1 MDLNFFN
8 LGGVATGIGS
18 LPFTDPEKAVAFV
31 FKHLAD
37 IPHWPQMPRRGSQ
50 EHLVFQFL
58 APLVETGLLKTN
70 IDTWLF
76 DLSQPDWPDRL
87 TAFYTTC
94 LAAEAGD
101 PAAIQLFLPPEP
113 AASGFYRFIDYLKQ
127 ADTDKIR
134 FVKGQIAGPL
144 TCGLEL
150 KDQEGRFSYYHEELR
165 DVIVRTL
172 ALNAR
177 SQAALLSQFGRPA
190 IIFVDEPAI
199 SRYGTRY
206 HLAMSKEMILGDM
219 NAICRSV
226 RSKNALVGV
235 HCCQAI
241 DWSILFETEMQI
253 LSLDAYRF
261 GDSLISYSAHI
272 GGFTQGGGVIAWG
285 IVPTLDDPFEE
296 TPETLFERLQTL
308 VSKLAHQGVDPEILR
323 KQSMITPAC
332 GTGLLSVEKT
342 ERIYELTSQVSY
354 LWRD

>member
-31 FKHLAD
+31 FKHFAE
-37 IPHWPQMPRRGSQ
+37 IPHWPQMPRRGNQ
-50 EHLVFQFL
+50 EYFVLQFL
-58 APLVETGLLKTN
+58 RPLVETGLLKTN
-70 IDTWLF
+70 NDAWLF

-101 PAAIQLFLPPEP
+101 PVAIQRFLPPEQ
-113 AASGFYRFIDYLKQ
+113 AASGFHRFIDYLQQ
-127 ADTDKIR
+127 AGTDKIK

-150 KDQEGRFSYYHEELR
+150 KDQEGRLSYYQEELR

-177 SQAALLSQFGRPA
+177 SQAALLSQFGSPA

-219 NAICRSV
+219 NAICRAV
-226 RSKNALVGV
+226 RSENALVGV
-235 HCCQAI
+235 HCCEAI
-241 DWSILFETEMQI
+241 DWSLLFETEMQI

-261 GDSLISYSAHI
+261 GDSLISYSTDI

-285 IVPTLDDPFEE
+285 IVPTLDDPFQE
-296 TPETLFERLQTL
+296 TPETLLERLQAL
-308 VSKLAHQGVDPEILR
+308 VSKLARQGVDPEILR
-323 KQSMITPAC
+323 QQSMITPAC
-332 GTGLLSVEKT
+332 GTGLLSVEET
-342 ERIYELTSQVSY
+342 ERIYELTSQVSC
-354 LWRD
+354 LWRG